1 MSSITTTNPG
11 TIRVFTQRAQLKR
24 WQNSPRF
31 KAMREEHAR
40 APGIKC
46 AHCKRTHGE
55 QRYDR
60 QGNPKLKNNGKP
72 DLVIMTI
79 NHMSETLYLTEDLY
93 LTWDPALME
102 PCCTIC
108 NGWDRQG
115 KEVCPVCRVNP
126 ILKDDPVKMC
136 IACYLDAHP
145 AIKKE
150 IEEKREKRTED
161 KRLYKKG
168 VAQKRK
174 EDKVNHPC
182 KSHKIG
188 GTCAL
193 VPITAKTDDK
203 KCKFTPSKALKMCD
217 KAVAKK
223 KFIKILFPCDRRKS
237 DQKCARKPGMICGYS
252 ASKAKTNCSYFK
264 EREKK
269 P

>member
-11 TIRVFTQRAQLKR
+11 TIRVFTHRAQLKR
-24 WQNSPRF
+24 WQNSPQF

-46 AHCKRTHGE
+46 AHCGRIHGE

-79 NHMSETLYLTEDLY
+79 NHMSETLYLTESLY

-145 AIKKE
+145 EIKKQ
-150 IEEKREKRTED
+150 IEAGKEKRAED
-161 KRLYKKG
+161 KRQYNKSQATKRRILTAAHHCSFHG
-168 VAQKRK
+168 VGQKCRIQFRG
-174 EDKVNHPC
+174 C
-182 KSHKIG
+182 MI
-188 GTCAL
+188 C
-193 VPITAKTDDK
+193 PISKTKAKNCEGFKT
-203 KCKFTPSKALKMCD
+203 
-217 KAVAKK
+217 KK
-223 KFIKILFPCDRRKS
+223 KVM
-237 DQKCARKPGMICGYS
+237 KP
-252 ASKAKTNCSYFK
+252 
-264 EREKK
+264 
-269 P
+269 